1 MLKCHD
7 MQWRI
12 PPSHGVGTTS
22 HQMAR
27 QLTDPPSV
35 RRRCS
40 RGEFFVLVRWSHQFT
55 ESISSAI
62 ETYLIFTFVSP
73 PPLTSVGRSTSTNP
87 VHMPGFVDI
96 HNRAKW
102 MWIVDVI
109 GTWTDSTEFSVYPN
123 MEVEILSD
131 SVLSEQR
138 AFAVRWPSLPSL
150 ILPSSNS
157 NSFISIADCFI
168 ASHLSIDYNKA
179 DDEEPRINISTSTPI
194 RIPISELFNFDNEY
208 WSDVLRA
215 SSMRG
220 LTQEMELHELLD
232 LDGEGE
238 VDAEENAGD
247 IILLLGLT
255 SILNSMIHLCV
266 GMRTPCRNLVIIH
279 VWCKYPYCLLY
290 TGKSIS
296 TVGHGQSMFLW
307 ICGSSN
313 TAANTWSS
321 ASVRVDSKTRY
332 VQRRQDLIGTQPDG
346 DLPLPHFWVVVK
358 EIRLWLLSIYSSS
371 SVASQSP
378 LG

>member
-62 ETYLIFTFVSP
+62 ETYLIFTFVSL

-123 MEVEILSD
+123 MEVENTIRFSTQWAASLRRSVTFTAFTHIAILKFQ
-131 SVLSEQR
+131 L
-138 AFAVRWPSLPSL
+138 FYLNCWL
-150 ILPSSNS
+150 I
-157 NSFISIADCFI
+157 
-168 ASHLSIDYNKA
+168 
-179 DDEEPRINISTSTPI
+179 
-194 RIPISELFNFDNEY
+194 
-208 WSDVLRA
+208 
-215 SSMRG
+215 
-220 LTQEMELHELLD
+220 
-232 LDGEGE
+232 
-238 VDAEENAGD
+238 
-247 IILLLGLT
+247 
-255 SILNSMIHLCV
+255 
-266 GMRTPCRNLVIIH
+266 
-279 VWCKYPYCLLY
+279 YCL
-290 TGKSIS
+290 
-296 TVGHGQSMFLW
+296 
-307 ICGSSN
+307 
-313 TAANTWSS
+313 
-321 ASVRVDSKTRY
+321 
-332 VQRRQDLIGTQPDG
+332 
-346 DLPLPHFWVVVK
+346 
-358 EIRLWLLSIYSSS
+358 S
-371 SVASQSP
+371 SVHW
-378 LG
+378 L